1 MKLKFEPA
9 GRPKSKEDYYLTF
22 KENVC
27 VVCGKSE
34 AFLSK
39 SIVPRDYRQHFPTCL
54 KDHHS
59 HDILVMCPECHRV
72 ASDHDL
78 TFRMKLAEEY
88 SAPVG
93 NKGVCCSLNFNR
105 KKNLKEQS
113 TFQFSPEF
121 FPFTSMCFVYCKA
134 PSTRNRDLQ
143 LHA

>member
-1 MKLKFEPA
+1 MAFFFYEKGELVAEDPYTVQLKFEPA

-78 TFRMKLAEEY
+78 MFRMKLAEAY
-88 SAPVG
+88 GAPIG
-93 NKGVCCSLNFNR
+93 NKGVCCSLNFSR
-105 KKNLKEQS
+105 QKK
-113 TFQFSPEF
+113 T
-121 FPFTSMCFVYCKA
+121 
-134 PSTRNRDLQ
+134 
-143 LHA
+143 